1 MQDFIKYCLDF
12 ILAII
17 LFVLLFP
24 INLIIILILKIF
36 TKGSVFFKHK
46 RIGEN
51 GKEFILYKFRTMKE
65 SRDKILNEY
74 FIKYPEAKL
83 EWKNNHKLRNDP
95 RITKVGYFLRDFSLD
110 EIPQILNI
118 IKGDMSF
125 VGPRPIVSKEIEKY
139 GIHFNNYKRCKPGL
153 TGLWQVSGRN
163 DTTYKERIDFDM
175 YYINHKSFLLDM
187 KILLK
192 TIPVVLSRKGAY

>member
-163 DTTYKERIDFDM
+163 NTTYKERIDFDM

>member
-1 MQDFIKYCLDF
+1 MYSLIKHFLDF
-12 ILAII
+12 IFAII
-17 LFVLLFP
+17 LFVLFIP
-24 INLIIILILKIF
+24 IILAIIF
-36 TKGSVFFKHK
+36 TLKLFTTENIFFKHK
-46 RIGEN
+46 RIGKN
-51 GKEFILYKFRTMKE
+51 GEEFVLYKFRTMKE

-83 EWKNNHKLRNDP
+83 EWENNHKLRNDP

-125 VGPRPIVSKEIEKY
+125 VGPRPIVRKEIEKY
-139 GIHFNNYKRCKPGL
+139 DIHFNNYKRCRPGL

-163 DTTYKERIDFDM
+163 NTTYKDRIDFDM
-175 YYINHKSFLLDM
+175 YYIKNKSFYLDV
-187 KILLK
+187 KIILK

>member
-46 RIGEN
+46 RIGRN
-51 GKEFILYKFRTMKE
+51 GKEFVLYKFRTMKE

-95 RITKVGYFLRDFSLD
+95 RITQVGYFLRDFSLD

-125 VGPRPIVSKEIEKY
+125 VGPRPIVREEIEKY
-139 GIHFNNYKRCKPGL
+139 GIHFNNYKRCRPGL

-175 YYINHKSFLLDM
+175 YYIKNKSFLLDM

>member
-1 MQDFIKYCLDF
+1 LQDFIKYCLDF

-46 RIGEN
+46 RIGRN
-51 GKEFILYKFRTMKE
+51 GKEFVLYKFRTMKE

-95 RITKVGYFLRDFSLD
+95 RITQVGYFLRDFSLD

-125 VGPRPIVSKEIEKY
+125 VGPRPIVREEIEKY
-139 GIHFNNYKRCKPGL
+139 GIHFNNYKRCRPGL

-175 YYINHKSFLLDM
+175 YYIKNKSFLLDM